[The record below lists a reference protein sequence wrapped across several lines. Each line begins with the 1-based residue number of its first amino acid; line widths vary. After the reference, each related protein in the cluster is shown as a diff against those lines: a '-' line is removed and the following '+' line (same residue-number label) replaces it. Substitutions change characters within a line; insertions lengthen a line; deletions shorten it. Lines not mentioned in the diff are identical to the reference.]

1 MYLASTEQS
10 MIFCVTRVILY
21 SLDDSDDDDIVETPA
36 KRSRFTSQITT
47 KTSTNPTGRYTKIKV
62 LKKFYKIMWKF
73 LCKHYGS
80 SLKLWLMFIV
90 DSWLPFGKVA
100 ELFVRG
106 KQTIG
111 ENSFVKSIA
120 STASPKRLFRKITSL
135 TSATSQ
141 VRNTILN
148 FNVEEGQKIFDS

>member
-1 MYLASTEQS
+1 
-10 MIFCVTRVILY
+10 
-21 SLDDSDDDDIVETPA
+21 
-36 KRSRFTSQITT
+36 
-47 KTSTNPTGRYTKIKV
+47 
-62 LKKFYKIMWKF
+62 
-73 LCKHYGS
+73 
-80 SLKLWLMFIV
+80 MFIV

>member
-1 MYLASTEQS
+1 MLWTLKYC
-10 MIFCVTRVILY
+10 ITRVILY

-47 KTSTNPTGRYTKIKV
+47 KTSTNTTGRYTKITV
-62 LKKFYKIMWKF
+62 LKKFYTIMWKF
-73 LCKHYGS
+73 LWKHKDS
-80 SLKLWLMFIV
+80 SLKVWLMFFV